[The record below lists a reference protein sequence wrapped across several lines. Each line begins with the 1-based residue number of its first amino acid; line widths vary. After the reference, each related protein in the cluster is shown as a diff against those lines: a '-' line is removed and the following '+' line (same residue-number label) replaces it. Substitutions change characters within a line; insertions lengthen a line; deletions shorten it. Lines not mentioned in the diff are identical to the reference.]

1 MDQIKKE
8 PEPAPEAVKTEE
20 KETVKN
26 AQQSAAAKGP
36 PEKRMRLQ
44 WRAKSM
50 HVWISQYLENSR
62 FQLPFFISTLFNRD
76 CDISGIQVPV
86 TVFSVEICYKNVNSR
101 MWAALSKMLSVFILF
116 WILASGN
123 GFYRD
128 VFCSLLKST
137 NPCIPYVLVCYVN
150 KQFKKQN
157 NNNKQFT
164 LCLN

>member
-44 WRAKSM
+44 WKAKSM

-62 FQLPFFISTLFNRD
+62 FQLPFFVFTFFNRD

-86 TVFSVEICYKNVNSR
+86 TAFSVEICYKNVNGR
-101 MWAALSKMLSVFILF
+101 MWAASSKVFAVLILF
-116 WILASGN
+116 WILASGD

-128 VFCSLLKST
+128 VDFRRLQNT
-137 NPCIPYVLVCYVN
+137 TPCILVSW
-150 KQFKKQN
+150 FAM
-157 NNNKQFT
+157 
-164 LCLN
+164 